1 MKLRKSKAYLTINKL
16 QSSHLSL
23 SKSRDWILF
32 DVGIPTDYGGDPGPP
47 GSGLMM
53 QCGLAEGIGKNL
65 PFAQLYANH
74 TAAIQTGKVF
84 ENFTKE
90 NIKIFSGNLL
100 IKS

>member
-1 MKLRKSKAYLTINKL
+1 MKLWKSKELLKKL
-16 QSSHLSL
+16 PSSHLSL

-74 TAAIQTGKVF
+74 TATVQTGKVF
-84 ENFTKE
+84 K
-90 NIKIFSGNLL
+90 NLTVFVSL
-100 IKS
+100 NG